1 MKRELTLA
9 NIAGYLPHGLKVIY
23 KNARH
28 YGVFDIEIGKR
39 RTSDGLCY
47 YLEENELPVLRP
59 MSDLCEEITEQGYNC
74 LLYTSPSPRD

>member
-39 RTSDGLCY
+39 RTSDGLC
-47 YLEENELPVLRP
+47 
-59 MSDLCEEITEQGYNC
+59 
-74 LLYTSPSPRD
+74 